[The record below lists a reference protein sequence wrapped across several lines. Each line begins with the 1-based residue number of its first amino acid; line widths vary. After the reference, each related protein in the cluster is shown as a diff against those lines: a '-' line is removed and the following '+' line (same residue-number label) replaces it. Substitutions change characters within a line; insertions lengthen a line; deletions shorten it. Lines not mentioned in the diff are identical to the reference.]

1 MIPSFIVTF
10 RETLEA
16 ALVIGIVLSYLGKVN
31 QNRYR
36 SVVYSGTL
44 FGIAASILSAIF
56 FLKLAGGF
64 SGSTEQIFE
73 GITMLVGAVLL
84 TTMILWMMKQKHIA
98 IDLENKVAYELTK
111 THALGLFSL
120 VFIAI
125 LREGIE
131 TVIFLKAASSVSTG
145 NSMVGAITGIFIAI
159 ILSYGLFIGAKRI
172 NIKRFFNITSIL
184 LILFAAGLVAH
195 GVHELQEAGIIPII
209 VEHIWDTN
217 PSVLSDGHFPAL
229 HEKGMIGSIFKSLFG
244 YNGNPSLIEVLSYVA
259 YILLVWGIW
268 RKINTN
274 KKMDFQI
281 SNRKLT
287 QFAH

>member
-1 MIPSFIVTF
+1 
-10 RETLEA
+10 
-16 ALVIGIVLSYLGKVN
+16 
-31 QNRYR
+31 
-36 SVVYSGTL
+36 
-44 FGIAASILSAIF
+44 
-56 FLKLAGGF
+56 
-64 SGSTEQIFE
+64 
-73 GITMLVGAVLL
+73 
-84 TTMILWMMKQKHIA
+84 
-98 IDLENKVAYELTK
+98 
-111 THALGLFSL
+111 
-120 VFIAI
+120 
-125 LREGIE
+125 
-131 TVIFLKAASSVSTG
+131 
-145 NSMVGAITGIFIAI
+145 MVGAITGIFIAI

-172 NIKRFFNITSIL
+172 NIKRFFNITSIF